1 MVTDAPVLEMR
12 GVRAGYGDTT
22 ILHGVDLRVEPG
34 SVLALL
40 GRNGMG
46 KSTTISTIAGLV
58 PTWSGRVSLSGQE
71 LGHTDAIRRGRLGV
85 GLVPEDRRV
94 FGSCTVK
101 EHLTMGARPARNGA
115 EPWDLGRLYRT
126 FPVLENRASARGTE
140 LSGGERQL
148 LAIARAL
155 SSNPTLL
162 LLDEPSEGLAPSVV
176 AEVAETVKQIAA
188 ENQHGGILL
197 VEQNVR
203 LALSVADRVAVMARG
218 AVVFDGT
225 RAEFEARPEVQ
236 DKYIGIA

>member
-1 MVTDAPVLEMR
+1 MSGVPVLEMTA
-12 GVRAGYGDTT
+12 VRAGYGETT
-22 ILHGVDLRVEPG
+22 ILHGVDLSVEPG
-34 SVLALL
+34 TVLALL

-58 PTWSGRVSLSGQE
+58 PATAGRVTLEGRE
-71 LGHTDAIRRGRLGV
+71 ITDSTSMRRGRLGV

-101 EHLTMGARPARNGA
+101 EHLTMGARPAREGI
-115 EPWDLGRLYRT
+115 EPWDLDRLYRA
-126 FPVLENRASARGTE
+126 FPILERRASARGTE

-176 AEVAETVKQIAA
+176 SEIAEVVRQIAA
-188 ENQHGGILL
+188 ENRSGGIVL
-197 VEQNVR
+197 VEQNVG
-203 LALSVADRVAVMARG
+203 LALAVADRVAVMARG
-218 AVVFDGT
+218 VVVFEGT
-225 RAEFEARPEVQ
+225 RAEFEARPELQ
-236 DKYIGIA
+236 DKYIGVA